1 LDKATKERL
10 IAGAR
15 ELGVVLDD
23 AQVDKLAQ
31 YLALLQTWNKKIN
44 LTAITEERAAVEL
57 HFLDS
62 LAVVPLVR
70 ECKTLIDVGSGAGFP
85 GAVLAVALPSLA
97 VTSIDAVAKKI
108 AFQQTLKRTIAPNL
122 EPLHQRDEAM
132 ARTFDAAVSR
142 ATWDPPEWLEHGA
155 RLVGAGGLVIAMQ
168 TGDAPILEAPP
179 GFTREPA
186 IEYEVGGA
194 RRRLQPFRC
203 GDAGDRYLSRDG
215 SRGCD

>member
-10 IAGAR
+10 IAGAC
-15 ELGVVLDD
+15 ELGVTLDG
-23 AQVDKLAQ
+23 AQVEKLAQ
-31 YLALLQTWNKKIN
+31 YLALLQTWNRKIN

-70 ECKTLIDVGSGAGFP
+70 GCKTLIDVGSGAGFP
-85 GAVLAVALPSLA
+85 GAVVAIALPSLA
-97 VTSIDAVAKKI
+97 VTCIDAVAKKV
-108 AFQQTLKRTIAPNL
+108 AFLQTLKRTLAPNL
-122 EPLHQRDEAM
+122 EALHRRDDAM

-155 RLVGAGGLVIAMQ
+155 RLVGPGGLVIAMQ
-168 TGDAPILEAPP
+168 TCDAPILDAPS
-179 GFTREPA
+179 GFTPEPA

-194 RRRLQPFRC
+194 RRRLQPFR
-203 GDAGDRYLSRDG
+203 A
-215 SRGCD
+215 

>member
-15 ELGVVLDD
+15 ELGVTLDG
-23 AQVDKLAQ
+23 AQVEKLAQ
-31 YLALLQTWNKKIN
+31 YLALLQTWNRKIN

-70 ECKTLIDVGSGAGFP
+70 DCKTLIDVGSGAGFP

-97 VTSIDAVAKKI
+97 VTCIDAVAKKV
-108 AFQQTLKRTIAPNL
+108 AFLQTLKRTLTPNL
-122 EPLHQRDEAM
+122 EALHRRDDAIDR
-132 ARTFDAAVSR
+132 AFDAAVSR

-155 RLVGAGGLVIAMQ
+155 RLVGPGGLVIAMQ
-168 TGDAPILEAPP
+168 TGDAPILDAPS
-179 GFTREPA
+179 GFTHEPA

-194 RRRLQPFRC
+194 RRRLQPFR
-203 GDAGDRYLSRDG
+203 RS
-215 SRGCD
+215 